1 MAITDRLGGE
11 LTDDAPVGSTI
22 ASVTRRRTP
31 VRIPTERYTSA
42 SWAELEKAALAALE
56 GAEGSDVEAMRKYEQ
71 DQLAA
76 WTKR

>member
-1 MAITDRLGGE
+1 MEFAAGNKARAI
-11 LTDDAPVGSTI
+11 
-22 ASVTRRRTP
+22 
-31 VRIPTERYTSA
+31 
-42 SWAELEKAALAALE
+42 ELEKAALAALE